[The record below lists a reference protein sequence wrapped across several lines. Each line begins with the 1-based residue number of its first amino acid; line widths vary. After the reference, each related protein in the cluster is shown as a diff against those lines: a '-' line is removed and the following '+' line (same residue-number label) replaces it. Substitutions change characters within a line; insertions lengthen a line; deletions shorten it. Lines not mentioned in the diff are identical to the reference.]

1 MAFPPFKRLP
11 GIRIGNGDH
20 KVKLDLFFDLQCPYS
35 KKSWDVIGE
44 SVLSGW
50 HKEFWIY
57 FQPICL
63 SHHRQSWDL
72 ARALLA
78 IHSADESRGLAF
90 INHVYSNQ
98 EQFYNAAWK
107 TKGQDEFLN
116 FLATFSQKI
125 IDLSVSELVEHIES
139 DENYS
144 MSKKSIHYA
153 AIKQVWSTP
162 TFMFNDV
169 PVAELDS
176 SSSLDDW
183 NSHISGLE
191 TLSSST

>member
-1 MAFPPFKRLP
+1 MTFPAFKRLP
-11 GIRIGNGDH
+11 GIRIGHGDPR
-20 KVKLDLFFDLQCPYS
+20 VKLDLFFDLQCPYS

-44 SVLSGW
+44 SVLHGW
-50 HKEFWIY
+50 HEEFCIY

-72 ARALLA
+72 ARALSA
-78 IHSADESRGLAF
+78 INGVDESRGLAF
-90 INHVYSNQ
+90 INYVYSNQ

-116 FLATFSQKI
+116 YLATCSQKVV
-125 IDLSVSELVEHIES
+125 DLSASEWVEHIES
-139 DENYS
+139 DDNYS

-162 TFMFNDV
+162 TFLFNDV
-169 PVAELDS
+169 PVAELNS

-183 NSHISGLE
+183 NDTLSGLE
-191 TLSSST
+191 ILRSST

>member
-1 MAFPPFKRLP
+1 MTFPSFKELP

-20 KVKLDLFFDLQCPYS
+20 EVKLDLFFDLQCPYS

-44 SVLSGW
+44 SVLNRW
-50 HKEFWIY
+50 HDKFSIY

-78 IHSADESRGLAF
+78 IHSIDESRALAF

-98 EQFYNAAWK
+98 EQFYNADWK

-116 FLATFSQKI
+116 FLATFSQEI
-125 IDLSVSELVEHIES
+125 VDLSVNEFVERIES
-139 DENYS
+139 DGNYS
-144 MSKKSIHYA
+144 VSKKSIHYA
-153 AIKQVWSTP
+153 AIRQVWSTP
-162 TFMFNDV
+162 TFLFNDV

-183 NSHISGLE
+183 NGLISGLE
-191 TLSSST
+191 ILSSST

>member
-1 MAFPPFKRLP
+1 
-11 GIRIGNGDH
+11 
-20 KVKLDLFFDLQCPYS
+20 
-35 KKSWDVIGE
+35 VIGE
-44 SVLSGW
+44 SVRNGW
-50 HKEFWIY
+50 HEEFCIY

-78 IHSADESRGLAF
+78 IHSIDKSLALDF
-90 INHVYSNQ
+90 INHVYSNH
-98 EQFYNAAWK
+98 EQFYNADWK

-116 FLATFSQKI
+116 HLATFSQKI
-125 IDLSVSELVEHIES
+125 IDLSVIEFVGRIES
-139 DENYS
+139 DENFS

-162 TFMFNDV
+162 TFLFNDV

-183 NSHISGLE
+183 NGFLSGLE
-191 TLSSST
+191 ILGSST